1 MSRPLRISRDSG
13 STSGGKQGAG
23 AGSLYV
29 GLAFTASGVL
39 TYVFQSLS
47 ARTLGPE
54 VYGGLAVLW
63 SATFLVSQVLW
74 VGVSQTLGRYIAER
88 QARGEGWEEVI
99 RSARRLQISLLA
111 VFLAVCLP
119 ALGLISDRIFGGDTG
134 LALAFVAAVSLYAL
148 EYFRRGVFSGHRRFS
163 RLGALHVTE
172 SASRA
177 ALAIALLAAGSGVAG
192 PALAVVLAPLVGVL
206 LVRPPSG
213 DAPPD
218 GGPAGEPFSA
228 ASAIRFSAPVL
239 ACVAAAQ
246 LLLNGGPLL
255 AVLLGGAE
263 ANALAGVLLAALI
276 LTRAP
281 QYVLSPVIQA
291 LLPQASRVLAS
302 DGPAAFE
309 RLVARAGAAVLAAG
323 AALVAGIWLLGEFGM
338 RLLYGPGFEV
348 PRGVLVAL
356 AVLAAAYLL
365 CELLSQALFASGR
378 ARFAALGWFA
388 GLVVAA
394 VSVAATW
401 PGADAPSGVALAGL
415 SYPLAL
421 GAVGAAVALAALY
434 AATRRDLYR

>member
-1 MSRPLRISRDSG
+1 MKELFGRAF
-13 STSGGKQGAG
+13 GGKQGAR

-39 TYVFQSLS
+39 TYAFQSLS
-47 ARTLGPE
+47 ARSLGPE

-74 VGVSQTLGRYIAER
+74 VGISQTLGRYVAER
-88 QARGEGWEEVI
+88 GAQGSDWGAVI
-99 RSARRLQISLLA
+99 RSTRRLQLWLLA
-111 VFLAVCLP
+111 LFLAVCLP
-119 ALGLISDRIFGGDTG
+119 ALGLLSDAIFGGDTW

-148 EYFRRGVFSGHRRFS
+148 EYFRRGVFSGHRRFA

-177 ALAIALLAAGSGVAG
+177 ALAVALLAAGAGLAG
-192 PALAVVLAPLVGVL
+192 PALAIVLAPLVGVL
-206 LVRPPSG
+206 LVRPTSG

-218 GGPAGEPFSA
+218 VPVGEPFSA
-228 ASAIRFSAPVL
+228 ASALRFSAPVL

-255 AVLLGGAE
+255 AVLLGGSGSK
-263 ANALAGVLLAALI
+263 ALAGVLLAALI

-291 LLPQASRVLAS
+291 LLPHASRVLAS

-309 RLVARAGAAVLAAG
+309 RLLVRAGAAVLAAG
-323 AALVAGIWLLGEFGM
+323 SALVAGTWLLGEFGM
-338 RLLYGPGFEV
+338 RLLYGPGFAV
-348 PRGVLVAL
+348 DRGVLLAL
-356 AVLAAAYLL
+356 AVLAAGYLS
-365 CELLSQALFASGR
+365 CELTSQALFALGR
-378 ARFAALGWFA
+378 ARLAALGWLS
-388 GLVVAA
+388 GLGVAA
-394 VSVAATW
+394 VSVALAW
-401 PGADAPSGVALAGL
+401 PGPGAPSAAALSSL

-421 GAVGAAVALAALY
+421 GAISAFIAQSALY
-434 AATRRDLYR
+434 WTARRNLYA